1 MIMKR
6 LVDGGSTGGAWAST
20 QTSRAFNIVHRGSQW
35 GFTLDV
41 WRVIFSNYHGWRL
54 NFRAFDGWRLLT
66 RKSVQEIKKYWFLY
80 KIILTWCL
88 GGCLGLS
95 LLHFEIF
102 SDIRSASC
110 VFKKWKCVLEKMGT
124 EFSSLAILSQEPLGR
139 LKGLCSQGTKSV
151 KISWNSEIWD
161 TLINTFWRLTVGT
174 SKRFEG

>member
-6 LVDGGSTGGAWAST
+6 LVDGGSTGGDWGST
-20 QTSRAFNIVHRGSQW
+20 KTSTEFNIVHRGSQW

-54 NFRAFDGWRLLT
+54 NFRAFDDGWRLLT
-66 RKSVQEIKKYWFLY
+66 SKSVQEIKKYCFLY
-80 KIILTWCL
+80 KIILSWCL

-95 LLHFEIF
+95 LLNFEIF
-102 SDIRSASC
+102 SDIRNASC
-110 VFKKWKCVLEKMGT
+110 VFKKWKCVFEDMGT
-124 EFSSLAILSQEPLGR
+124 EFSSLTILSQEPLGR

-161 TLINTFWRLTVGT
+161 TLINTFDSDGWR
-174 SKRFEG
+174 